1 MVKSENHI
9 ETLMLIEMCVFEKGN
24 KATTKEEAEGGLF
37 KQ

>member
-1 MVKSENHI
+1 MANRENHI
-9 ETLMLIEMCVFEKGN
+9 EMLMLIETCIFKKGN